1 MKFLLDTHV
10 LFWSI
15 IEDDL
20 LSEAARVALT
30 KPENEIFVSVA
41 TAWEMAIK
49 VGLKKWP
56 EAANLIDNFSTELG
70 VAGFRVLPISVLHV
84 RAAGLMPAPHRDPF
98 DRLLAAQARVEGM
111 TIVTADPKVQAL
123 GAAWIW

>member
-20 LSEAARVALT
+20 LAEAARLALT

-70 VAGFRVLPISVLHV
+70 VPVFAYYP
-84 RAAGLMPAPHRDPF
+84 
-98 DRLLAAQARVEGM
+98 
-111 TIVTADPKVQAL
+111 
-123 GAAWIW
+123 